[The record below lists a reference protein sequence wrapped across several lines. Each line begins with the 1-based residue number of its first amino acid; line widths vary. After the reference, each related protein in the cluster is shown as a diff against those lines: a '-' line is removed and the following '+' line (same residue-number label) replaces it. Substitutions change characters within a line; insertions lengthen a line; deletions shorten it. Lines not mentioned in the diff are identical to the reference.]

1 MNALVIII
9 AIAVS
14 LPLYALLA
22 TKANGRAEAK
32 AIGKVL
38 ADSPDLASLYQR

>member
-1 MNALVIII
+1 MLIII

-22 TKANGRAEAK
+22 VKGHGRAEAK
-32 AIGKVL
+32 AIDKVL
-38 ADSPDLASLYQR
+38 EDHPTLASVYQR

>member
-1 MNALVIII
+1 MVIII

-22 TKANGRAEAK
+22 KKGHGRAEAK
-32 AIGKVL
+32 AIDKVL
-38 ADSPDLASLYQR
+38 EDHPTLAPFYQQ